1 VKKNNQNL
9 NTALKGFTLFEA
21 MASVVILSMITV
33 SVLVVVNNMFDK
45 SDEMNLRKKA
55 FEVARDNMEMIISQN
70 STKEYAESGF
80 SEIYP
85 DIEWEVSVETFT
97 PPQLD
102 SEMWLKAYSSAFYLD
117 SDGQGQQVKLEHW
130 LTQLNVGQKKQILDE
145 QKREEEYLEG
155 LGFEDDELGSGDEYD
170 FGDESEPADSQDTE
184 LNEMERKLQAGE
196 ITEDEFLDW
205 AIGQ

>member
-1 VKKNNQNL
+1 
-9 NTALKGFTLFEA
+9 

-45 SDEMNLRKKA
+45 SDEMNLKKRA
-55 FEVARDNMEMIISQN
+55 FEVARDNMEMIIAQN
-70 STKEYAESGF
+70 STKEYIESGF
-80 SEIYP
+80 SEEYP
-85 DIEWEVSVETFT
+85 EIEWEVSVESFT
-97 PPQLD
+97 PANLD
-102 SEMWLKAYSSAFYLD
+102 NDMWLKAYSIAYYPD
-117 SDGQGQQVKLEHW
+117 SDGQWQQLRLEHW

-145 QKREEEYLEG
+145 QEREEEYLE
-155 LGFEDDELGSGDEYD
+155 ELGYEDGDSGSDDGFDSGDEN
-170 FGDESEPADSQDTE
+170 GISDSQDSE